1 MSNKRL
7 SMHLLKTIACTLTSI
22 TLAGCASVTE
32 FAVDPSAS
40 LESRIKSALTF
51 GCSKVFS
58 DLNETANWY
67 SNYGQTAVINARGL
81 KKKTGFLLETDTSSL
96 NNEALS
102 EQNLENNISSFRRRY
117 NEYLDEISIPLS
129 GGKVAK
135 CSETE
140 FCYELTYKNLEQQY
154 SNLEGQLGIVRGT
167 NTNTIFGNPISV
179 LYKHY
184 VGSAKGQ
191 CKQSIVSALSPELD
205 EVQALKYRE

>member
-7 SMHLLKTIACTLTSI
+7 SKHLMKITACALSI
-22 TLAGCASVTE
+22 IILAGCASVTE

-40 LESRIKSALTF
+40 LENRMKSALTF
-51 GCSKVFS
+51 GCTKVFS
-58 DLNETANWY
+58 DLNETSNWY

-81 KKKTGFLLETDTSSL
+81 KKKTGFLLETDASSFNDGAS
-96 NNEALS
+96 NNEG
-102 EQNLENNISSFRRRY
+102 LEKSISSFRRRY

-135 CSETE
+135 CSDTE

-154 SNLEGQLGIVRGT
+154 SNLEGQLGVVRGFDA
-167 NTNTIFGNPISV
+167 NNIFKNPISV

-191 CKQSIVSALSPELD
+191 CKQSIISALSPEFN
-205 EVQALKYRE
+205 EVQALKYR